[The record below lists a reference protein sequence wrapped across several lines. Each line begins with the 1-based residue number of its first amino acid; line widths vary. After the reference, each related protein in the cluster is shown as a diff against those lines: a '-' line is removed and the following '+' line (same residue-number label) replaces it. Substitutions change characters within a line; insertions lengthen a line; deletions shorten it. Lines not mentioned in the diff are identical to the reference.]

1 MSHSTPT
8 LSGIVSQFLEEGA
21 ELIGGLSDEN
31 EETRTTAT
39 CALSNW
45 LGRFQIE
52 VSRAAQGEED
62 RRRDVR

>member
-1 MSHSTPT
+1 MSHSAPT

-31 EETRTTAT
+31 EETRAATTCT
-39 CALSNW
+39 LSNW